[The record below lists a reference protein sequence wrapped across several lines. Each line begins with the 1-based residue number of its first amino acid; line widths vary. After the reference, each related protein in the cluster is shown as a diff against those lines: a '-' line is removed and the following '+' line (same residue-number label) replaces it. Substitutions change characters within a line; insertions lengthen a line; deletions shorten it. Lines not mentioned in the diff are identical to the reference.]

1 MILYEETRNA
11 KISVKTASG
20 LTKREKIQ
28 NIIMQGK
35 VFGSLICTSVMDKL
49 ANIFYQDEKLLYTYK
64 NKVKVP
70 E

>member
-20 LTKREKIQ
+20 LTKREKIP

-64 NKVKVP
+64 NEVKVP

>member
-20 LTKREKIQ
+20 LTKREKIP

-49 ANIFYQDEKLLYTYK
+49 ANIFYQEEKLLYTYK